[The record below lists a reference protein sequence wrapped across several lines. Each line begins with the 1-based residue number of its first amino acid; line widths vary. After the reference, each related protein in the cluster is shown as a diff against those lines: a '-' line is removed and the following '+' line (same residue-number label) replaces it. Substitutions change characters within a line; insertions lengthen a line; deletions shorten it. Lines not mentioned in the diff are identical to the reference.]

1 MSENVFEQQ
10 PFMDSTFA
18 ENPENRCP
26 VVLVLDT
33 SASMGG
39 EPIRQLNA
47 GLQAFRDEL
56 FADSLA
62 AKRVEVSIV
71 TFGPVNVECDFTG
84 IQHFFAPT
92 LSATGDTP
100 MGAAIE
106 KSLDL
111 LRDRKAAYKAHG
123 ISYYRP
129 WVFLIT
135 DGAPTDS
142 VTRASQ
148 LVRDGEA
155 QKSFMFYAVGVEG
168 ADFEKLRSITS
179 EREPLKLKGLQ
190 FRELFRWLSASLSSV
205 SKSRPTDT
213 PPLSNPTAPK
223 GWAVAG

>member
-10 PFMDSTFA
+10 PFLETTFA

-33 SASMGG
+33 SGSMAG

-47 GLQAFRDEL
+47 GLQTFRVEL
-56 FADSLA
+56 SADSLA

-84 IQHFFAPT
+84 IQHFIAPT
-92 LSATGDTP
+92 LRTTGDTP

-106 KSLDL
+106 KSLEI
-111 LRDRKAAYKAHG
+111 LRNRKAAYKANG

-135 DGAPTDS
+135 DGSPTDS
-142 VTRASQ
+142 IANAAKLLRA
-148 LVRDGEA
+148 GEQ
-155 QKSFMFYAVGVEG
+155 QKSFMFFAVGVEG
-168 ADFEKLRSITS
+168 ADFEKLRSIS
-179 EREPLKLKGLQ
+179 VREPLKLRGLQ
-190 FRELFRWLSASLSSV
+190 FHKLFQWLSASLSTV
-205 SKSRPTDT
+205 SKSRPTDA
-213 PPLSNPTAPK
+213 PALSNPATPS